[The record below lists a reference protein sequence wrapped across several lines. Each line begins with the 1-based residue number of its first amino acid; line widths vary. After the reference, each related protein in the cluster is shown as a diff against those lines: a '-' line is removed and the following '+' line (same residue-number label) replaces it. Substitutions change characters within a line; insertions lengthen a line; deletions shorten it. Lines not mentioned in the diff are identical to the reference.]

1 LANDAND
8 EIEEFIARL
17 NEWRR
22 NRKGGGRS
30 IPRPLLCEAG
40 RLAAAHGI
48 GIVAR
53 AAGLNYGRVKAC
65 IVLKAESTVAS
76 RVGAAETTGPGRAVR
91 SPFVEVPISLPRA
104 VVRSMVVEVRS
115 ARGDFIRIEGGSTTD
130 VATLVSAILARS
142 S

>member
-1 LANDAND
+1 LANETNV

-65 IVLKAESTVAS
+65 LVLKAESTFAS
-76 RVGAAETTGPGRAVR
+76 RVVAAETTRPGRAAE
-91 SPFVEVPISLPRA
+91 SPFVEVPISWPPA
-104 VVRSMVVEVRS
+104 VAKSMVVEVRS
-115 ARGDFIRIEGGSTTD
+115 ARGDFIRIEGGTTTD
-130 VATLVSAILARS
+130 VATLVSAIVARS
-142 S
+142 A